1 MKLQTLV
8 VSERDIGNVEEFL
21 KANYPDR
28 FSLIENWSELSFRL
42 HSRRIDRDRHIVFLE
57 VDDGEFEKIGGIFP
71 SKGDAV
77 GAFLTTARE
86 AGWEEVPERWVLYHA
101 QFEGD
106 KLIAGIKTEEGVL
119 KFDQLHLEEMIQ
131 RMIRYPRV
139 VVYSSDVLTY
149 IKDLFPEVDHRAYV
163 IAREIARK
171 AGEAPSLED
180 LGKVYGVDTSSLEGK
195 LDLMERLLKNPVRL
209 PKGEVNLKPVY
220 YPLEA

>member
-8 VSERDIGNVEEFL
+8 VSEGDIGNVEEFL
-21 KANYPDR
+21 RDNYPER

-42 HSRRIDRDRHIVFLE
+42 HSKRIDRERHIVFLE
-57 VDDGEFEKIGGIFP
+57 VDEVEFEKVAGIFP
-71 SKGDAV
+71 SKGDAI

-131 RMIRYPRV
+131 RMIRYPRI

-163 IAREIARK
+163 IAREIAK
-171 AGEAPSLED
+171 KVGEAPSLED

-195 LDLMERLLKNPVRL
+195 LDLIERLLKNPVRL
-209 PKGEVNLKPVY
+209 P
-220 YPLEA
+220 